1 MLLPIAAMLATGCSK
16 DKNGLKEADY
26 GVRFTSNIPAITA
39 TPRATDD
46 GKWES
51 GDKIGVFMMPT
62 GQGITKALPKTN
74 AMYSAQAAGNNTSD
88 FTATGN
94 DLLSYPSSGNVDFIA
109 YHPYKSDLTG
119 TTIDIDVKAS
129 PIDYLYTKQP
139 TANVAKTAQKVT
151 LNFNYVLPIVRFEFT
166 DDAGN
171 VVNAAD
177 ITNLVVKELRYKG
190 TLDLANGALSVAN
203 DKSNLSVTANK
214 LLLVPQ
220 TAKVVLT
227 FTYKGKNYTWNAA
240 DNFTFA
246 EATAYTFKAKL
257 LGEKVVT
264 VGAVTGVINGR
275 KPIDGNSTP
284 DELNPDGSTPAVTPI
299 TLSVNPTSLSFKAE
313 GETKTVTVT
322 TNATSFE
329 VNGTVAGFTATANVA
344 AKTISVTAEA
354 NTATSARNGSF
365 NVTYTDENNATK
377 TVALSV
383 SQEAKAQAT
392 SGELMFSAYA
402 EGSSNNKYL
411 QIYNPTSE
419 TIDLSVYTI
428 HMECYGSKNN
438 SRSEANDTNLQL
450 SGTLAPG
457 AVQVFRHTSALDIT
471 VPNIALK
478 DKSNVCNFNGN
489 DPIGLLKNGTVIDVI
504 GPYGKGTSTDFAK
517 DVTLHRKGN
526 QPSAEYNES
535 DWEVLPK
542 DDTSVFGKR

>member
-16 DKNGLKEADY
+16 DKNGLKEADN

-51 GDKIGVFMMPT
+51 GDKIGVFMMPA

-74 AMYSAQAAGNNTSD
+74 AMYSAQAAGTNTSE

-109 YHPYKSDLTG
+109 YHPYKIDLTG

-190 TLDLANGALSVAN
+190 TLDLANGTLSVAN
-203 DKSNLSVTANK
+203 EQSNLSVTANK

-275 KPIDGNSTP
+275 KPVDGNSTP
-284 DELNPDGSTPAVTPI
+284 DELSPDGSTPVVTPI
-299 TLSVNPTSLSFKAE
+299 TLSINPTSLSFKAE
-313 GETKTVTVT
+313 GEPKTVTVT

-344 AKTISVTAEA
+344 TKTISVTADA
-354 NTATSARNGSF
+354 NSATSARNGSF
-365 NVTYTDENNATK
+365 NVTYTDENNAVK
-377 TVALSV
+377 TVTLAV

-392 SGELMFSAYA
+392 SGELMFCAYA
-402 EGSSNNKYL
+402 EGSGMNKFL

-419 TIDLSVYTI
+419 TIDLSAYTI
-428 HMECYGSKNN
+428 HMESYGSKNN
-438 SRSEANDTNLQL
+438 RSETNDGKLQL

-457 AVQVFRHTSALDIT
+457 AVLVFRHPKAVAAIT
-471 VPNIALK
+471 ATNIIDN
-478 DKSNVCNFNGN
+478 DKICNFNGN

-504 GPYGKGTSTDFAK
+504 GPYGKETTTNFAEDK
-517 DVTLHRKGN
+517 TLHRIGN
-526 QPSAEYNES
+526 QPATEYNAS
-535 DWEVLPK
+535 DWKVLPK
-542 DDTSVFGKR
+542 NDTSVFGKR

>member
-16 DKNGLKEADY
+16 DKNGLKEADN

-51 GDKIGVFMMPT
+51 GDKIGVFMMPA
-62 GQGITKALPKTN
+62 GQGITKSLPKTN
-74 AMYSAQAAGNNTSD
+74 AMYSAQAAGTNTSE

-109 YHPYKSDLTG
+109 YHPYKIDLTG

-203 DKSNLSVTANK
+203 EQSNLSVTANK

-275 KPIDGNSTP
+275 KPVDGNSTP
-284 DELNPDGSTPAVTPI
+284 DELSPDGSTPVVTPI
-299 TLSVNPTSLSFKAE
+299 TLSINPTSLSFKAE

-344 AKTISVTAEA
+344 TKTISVTADA
-354 NTATSARNGSF
+354 NSATSARNGSF
-365 NVTYTDENNATK
+365 NVTYTDENNAVK
-377 TVALSV
+377 TVPLAV

-392 SGELMFSAYA
+392 SGELMFCAYA
-402 EGSSNNKYL
+402 EGSGMNKFL

-419 TIDLSVYTI
+419 TIDLSAYTI
-428 HMECYGSKNN
+428 HMESYGSKNN
-438 SRSEANDTNLQL
+438 RSETNDGKLQL

-457 AVQVFRHTSALDIT
+457 AVLVFRNSEAVAAIT
-471 VPNIALK
+471 ATNIIDD
-478 DKSNVCNFNGN
+478 DKICNFNGN

-504 GPYGKGTSTDFAK
+504 GPYGKGTTTNFAK
-517 DVTLHRKGN
+517 NKTLHRKGN
-526 QPSAEYNES
+526 QPATEYNVA
-535 DWEVLPK
+535 DWKVLSK

>member
-16 DKNGLKEADY
+16 DKNGLKEADN

-119 TTIDIDVKAS
+119 TTINIDVKAS
-129 PIDYLYTKQP
+129 PIDYFYTKQP

-203 DKSNLSVTANK
+203 DQSNLSVTANK

-275 KPIDGNSTP
+275 KPVDGNSTP

-299 TLSVNPTSLSFKAE
+299 TLSINPTSLSFKAE

-428 HMECYGSKNN
+428 QMENYGSSNT
-438 SRSEANDTNLQL
+438 RATNDGKLEL
-450 SGTLAPG
+450 SGTLAPR
-457 AVQVFRHTSALDIT
+457 AVLVIRNSQAPAITASDIAISGNKG
-471 VPNIALK
+471 NI
-478 DKSNVCNFNGN
+478 CNFNGN

-504 GPYGKGTSTDFAK
+504 GPYGKGTTTNFAK

>member
-16 DKNGLKEADY
+16 DKNGLKEADN

-74 AMYSAQAAGNNTSD
+74 AMYSAQAAGTNTSE

-119 TTIDIDVKAS
+119 TTIDIDLKAS

-203 DKSNLSVTANK
+203 EQSNLSVTANK

-257 LGEKVVT
+257 LGENVVT

-284 DELNPDGSTPAVTPI
+284 DELSPDGSTPAVTPI
-299 TLSVNPTSLSFKAE
+299 TLSINPTSLSFKAE

-329 VNGTVAGFTATANVA
+329 VNGTVAGFTVTANVA
-344 AKTISVTAEA
+344 TKTISVTAAA
-354 NTATSARNGSF
+354 NSATSARNGSF
-365 NVTYTDENNATK
+365 NVTYTDENNAVK
-377 TVALSV
+377 TVTLTV

-392 SGELMFSAYA
+392 SGELMFCAYA
-402 EGSSNNKYL
+402 EGSGMNKYL

-419 TIDLSVYTI
+419 TIDLSAYTI
-428 HMECYGSKNN
+428 HMESYGGKNN
-438 SRSEANDTNLQL
+438 RSETNDGKLQL

-457 AVQVFRHTSALDIT
+457 AVLVFRHPKAVAAIT
-471 VPNIALK
+471 ATNIIDN
-478 DKSNVCNFNGN
+478 DKICNFNGN

-504 GPYGKGTSTDFAK
+504 GPYGKETTTIFAEDK
-517 DVTLHRKGN
+517 TLHRIGN
-526 QPSAEYNES
+526 QPATEYNAS
-535 DWEVLPK
+535 DWKVLPK
-542 DDTSVFGKR
+542 NDTSVFGKR

>member
-16 DKNGLKEADY
+16 DKNGLKEADN
-26 GVRFTSNIPAITA
+26 GVRFTSNIPAVTA

-51 GDKIGVFMMPT
+51 GDKIGVFMIPT

-74 AMYSAQAAGNNTSD
+74 AVYSAQAAGTNTSD

-119 TTIDIDVKAS
+119 TTINIDVKAS

-171 VVNAAD
+171 VVNATD

-203 DKSNLSVTANK
+203 DQSNLSVTANK

-257 LGEKVVT
+257 LGENVVT

-299 TLSVNPTSLSFKAE
+299 TLSINPTSLSFKAE
-313 GETKTVTVT
+313 GETKTVTVS

-344 AKTISVTAEA
+344 AKTISVTAAA
-354 NTATSARNGSF
+354 NSATSARNGSF

-392 SGELMFSAYA
+392 SGELMFCAYA
-402 EGSSNNKYL
+402 EGSGMNKYL

-419 TIDLSVYTI
+419 TIDLSAYTI
-428 HMECYGSKNN
+428 HMESYGGKNN
-438 SRSEANDTNLQL
+438 RSETNDGKLQL

-457 AVQVFRHTSALDIT
+457 AVLVFRHPKAVAAIT
-471 VPNIALK
+471 ATNIIDN
-478 DKSNVCNFNGN
+478 DKICNFNGN

-504 GPYGKGTSTDFAK
+504 GPYGKETTTNFAEDK
-517 DVTLHRKGN
+517 TLHRIGN
-526 QPSAEYNES
+526 QPATEYNAA

>member
-16 DKNGLKEADY
+16 DKNGLKEANN

-51 GDKIGVFMMPT
+51 GDKIGVFMMPA

-74 AMYSAQAAGNNTSD
+74 AMYSAQAAGTNTSE

-109 YHPYKSDLTG
+109 YHPYKTDLTG

-177 ITNLVVKELRYKG
+177 ITNLVVKKLRYKG

-203 DKSNLSVTANK
+203 EQSNLSVTANK

-275 KPIDGNSTP
+275 KPVDGNSTP
-284 DELNPDGSTPAVTPI
+284 DELSPDGSTPVVTPI
-299 TLSVNPTSLSFKAE
+299 TLSINPTSLSFKAE

-344 AKTISVTAEA
+344 TKTISVTADA
-354 NTATSARNGSF
+354 NSATSARNGSF
-365 NVTYTDENNATK
+365 NVTYTDENNAVK
-377 TVALSV
+377 TVTLAV

-392 SGELMFSAYA
+392 SGELMFCAYA
-402 EGSSNNKYL
+402 EGSGMNKFL

-419 TIDLSVYTI
+419 TIDLSAYTI
-428 HMECYGSKNN
+428 HMESYGSKNN
-438 SRSEANDTNLQL
+438 RSETNDGKLQL

-457 AVQVFRHTSALDIT
+457 AVLVFRNSEAVAAIT
-471 VPNIALK
+471 VTNTIDD
-478 DKSNVCNFNGN
+478 DKICNFNGN

-504 GPYGKGTSTDFAK
+504 GPYGKGTTTNFAK
-517 DVTLHRKGN
+517 DKTLHRKGN
-526 QPSAEYNES
+526 QPATEYNVA
-535 DWEVLPK
+535 DWKVLSK

>member
-119 TTIDIDVKAS
+119 TTINIDVKAS

-299 TLSVNPTSLSFKAE
+299 TLSINPTSLSFKAE

-329 VNGTVAGFTATANVA
+329 VNGTVAGFTATADVA

-383 SQEAKAQAT
+383 SQEAKAQTT

-402 EGSSNNKYL
+402 EGSGMNKFL

-419 TIDLSVYTI
+419 TIDLSAYTI
-428 HMECYGSKNN
+428 HMESYGSKNN
-438 SRSEANDTNLQL
+438 RSETNDGKLQL

-457 AVQVFRHTSALDIT
+457 AVLVFRNSEAVAAIT
-471 VPNIALK
+471 ATNIIDD
-478 DKSNVCNFNGN
+478 DKICNFNGN

-504 GPYGKGTSTDFAK
+504 GPYGKGTTTNFAK
-517 DVTLHRKGN
+517 DKTLHRKGN
-526 QPSAEYNES
+526 QPATEYNVA
-535 DWEVLPK
+535 DWKVLSK

>member
-16 DKNGLKEADY
+16 DKNGLKEADN

-109 YHPYKSDLTG
+109 YHPYKTDLTG

-203 DKSNLSVTANK
+203 EQSNLSVTANK

-299 TLSVNPTSLSFKAE
+299 TLSINPTSLSFKAE

-402 EGSSNNKYL
+402 EGSSYNKYL

-419 TIDLSVYTI
+419 TIDLSAYTI
-428 HMECYGSKNN
+428 HMENYGKNG
-438 SRSEANDTNLQL
+438 SRAATTDGKLQL

-457 AVQVFRHTSALDIT
+457 AVLVFRHSQAPAITASDI
-471 VPNIALK
+471 IDSK
-478 DKSNVCNFNGN
+478 VCNFNGN

-504 GPYGKGTSTDFAK
+504 GPYGKGTTTNFATDK
-517 DVTLHRKGN
+517 TLHRKGN

>member
-16 DKNGLKEADY
+16 DKNGLKEADN

-51 GDKIGVFMMPT
+51 GDKIGVFMMPA

-74 AMYSAQAAGNNTSD
+74 AMYSAQAAGTNTSE

-109 YHPYKSDLTG
+109 YHPYKMDLTG
-119 TTIDIDVKAS
+119 TTIDIDLKAS

-203 DKSNLSVTANK
+203 EQSNLSVTANK

-275 KPIDGNSTP
+275 KPVDGNSTP
-284 DELNPDGSTPAVTPI
+284 DELSPDGSTPAVTPI
-299 TLSVNPTSLSFKAE
+299 TLSINPTSLSFKAE

-329 VNGTVAGFTATANVA
+329 VNGTVAGFTVTANVA
-344 AKTISVTAEA
+344 TKTISVTAAA
-354 NTATSARNGSF
+354 NSATSARNGSF
-365 NVTYTDENNATK
+365 NVTYTDENNAVK
-377 TVALSV
+377 TVTLTV

-392 SGELMFSAYA
+392 SGELMFCAYA
-402 EGSSNNKYL
+402 EGSGMNKYL

-419 TIDLSVYTI
+419 TIDLSAYTI
-428 HMECYGSKNN
+428 HMESYGGKNN
-438 SRSEANDTNLQL
+438 RSETNDGKLQL

-457 AVQVFRHTSALDIT
+457 AVLVFRHPKAVAAIT
-471 VPNIALK
+471 ATNIIDN
-478 DKSNVCNFNGN
+478 DKICNFNGN

-504 GPYGKGTSTDFAK
+504 GPYGKETTTNFAEDK
-517 DVTLHRKGN
+517 TLHRIGN
-526 QPSAEYNES
+526 QPATEYNAS
-535 DWEVLPK
+535 DWKVLPK
-542 DDTSVFGKR
+542 NDTSVFGKR

>member
-16 DKNGLKEADY
+16 DKNGLKEADN

-51 GDKIGVFMMPT
+51 GDKIGVFMMPA

-74 AMYSAQAAGNNTSD
+74 AMYSAQAAGTNTSE

-139 TANVAKTAQKVT
+139 TTNVAKTAQKVT

-171 VVNAAD
+171 VVNATD

-203 DKSNLSVTANK
+203 EQSNLSVTANK

-257 LGEKVVT
+257 LGENVVT

-284 DELNPDGSTPAVTPI
+284 DELNPDGSTPVVTPI
-299 TLSVNPTSLSFKAE
+299 TLSINPTSLSFKAE

-344 AKTISVTAEA
+344 TKTISVTADA
-354 NTATSARNGSF
+354 NSATSARNGSF
-365 NVTYTDENNATK
+365 NVTYTDENNAVK
-377 TVALSV
+377 TVTLAV

-392 SGELMFSAYA
+392 SGELMFCAYA
-402 EGSSNNKYL
+402 EGSGMNKFL

-419 TIDLSVYTI
+419 TIDLSAYTI
-428 HMECYGSKNN
+428 HMESYGSKNN
-438 SRSEANDTNLQL
+438 RSETNDGKLQL

-457 AVQVFRHTSALDIT
+457 AVLVFRNSEAVAAIT
-471 VPNIALK
+471 ATNIIDD
-478 DKSNVCNFNGN
+478 DKICNFNGN

-504 GPYGKGTSTDFAK
+504 GPYGKGTTTNFAK
-517 DVTLHRKGN
+517 DKTLHRKGN
-526 QPSAEYNES
+526 QPATEYNVA
-535 DWEVLPK
+535 DWKVLSK

>member
-16 DKNGLKEADY
+16 DKNGLKEADN

-119 TTIDIDVKAS
+119 TTINIDVKAS
-129 PIDYLYTKQP
+129 SIDYLYTKQP

-203 DKSNLSVTANK
+203 DQSNLSVTANK

-275 KPIDGNSTP
+275 KPVDGNSTP

-299 TLSVNPTSLSFKAE
+299 TLSINPTSLSFKAE

-377 TVALSV
+377 TVALPV

-419 TIDLSVYTI
+419 TIDLSAYTI
-428 HMECYGSKNN
+428 QMENYGKTNN
-438 SRSEANDTNLQL
+438 RATNDGKLEL

-457 AVQVFRHTSALDIT
+457 AVLVIRNSQAPAITASDIA
-471 VPNIALK
+471 ISGSK
-478 DKSNVCNFNGN
+478 GNVCNFNGN
-489 DPIGLLKNGTVIDVI
+489 DPIGLLKNSTVIDVI
-504 GPYGKGTSTDFAK
+504 GPFGKGASSNFAK
-517 DVTLHRKGN
+517 DKTLHRKGN
-526 QPSAEYNES
+526 QPATEYNAA

-542 DDTSVFGKR
+542 DNTSVFGKR

>member
-1 MLLPIAAMLATGCSK
+1 M
-16 DKNGLKEADY
+16 
-26 GVRFTSNIPAITA
+26 
-39 TPRATDD
+39 
-46 GKWES
+46 
-51 GDKIGVFMMPT
+51 
-62 GQGITKALPKTN
+62 
-74 AMYSAQAAGNNTSD
+74 
-88 FTATGN
+88 
-94 DLLSYPSSGNVDFIA
+94 
-109 YHPYKSDLTG
+109 
-119 TTIDIDVKAS
+119 
-129 PIDYLYTKQP
+129 
-139 TANVAKTAQKVT
+139 AKTAQKVT

-203 DKSNLSVTANK
+203 EQSNLSVTANK

-240 DNFTFA
+240 DNFPFA

-275 KPIDGNSTP
+275 KPVDGNSTP

-299 TLSVNPTSLSFKAE
+299 TLSINPTSLSFKAE

-402 EGSSNNKYL
+402 EGSGYNKYL

-419 TIDLSVYTI
+419 TIDLSAYTI
-428 HMECYGSKNN
+428 HMENYGKNG
-438 SRSEANDTNLQL
+438 SHAATTDGKLQL

-457 AVQVFRHTSALDIT
+457 AVLVIRNSQAPAITASDI
-471 VPNIALK
+471 IDSK
-478 DKSNVCNFNGN
+478 VCNFNGN

-504 GPYGKGTSTDFAK
+504 GPYGKGASSNFAK
-517 DVTLHRKGN
+517 DKTLHRKGN
-526 QPSAEYNES
+526 QPATEYNAA
-535 DWEVLPK
+535 DWEVLPQ

>member
-1 MLLPIAAMLATGCSK
+1 MLLSIAAMLATGCSK
-16 DKNGLKEADY
+16 DKNGLKEADN

-51 GDKIGVFMMPT
+51 GDKIGVFMMPA

-74 AMYSAQAAGNNTSD
+74 AMYSAKAAGTNTSE

-109 YHPYKSDLTG
+109 YHPYKTDLTG

-203 DKSNLSVTANK
+203 EQSNLSVTANK

-257 LGEKVVT
+257 LGENVVT

-275 KPIDGNSTP
+275 KPVDGNSTP
-284 DELNPDGSTPAVTPI
+284 DELSPDGSTPAVTPI
-299 TLSVNPTSLSFKAE
+299 TLSINPTSLSFKAE
-313 GETKTVTVT
+313 GETKTVTIT

-329 VNGTVAGFTATANVA
+329 VNGTVAGFTATADVA

-402 EGSSNNKYL
+402 EGSSYNKYL

-419 TIDLSVYTI
+419 TIDLSAYTI
-428 HMECYGSKNN
+428 HMENYAKSGS
-438 SRSEANDTNLQL
+438 RAAATDGNLQL

-457 AVQVFRHTSALDIT
+457 AVLVFRHSQAKAAIT
-471 VPNIALK
+471 ATNIIDN
-478 DKSNVCNFNGN
+478 DKICNFNGN

-504 GPYGKGTSTDFAK
+504 GPYGKGTSSNFAK

-526 QPSAEYNES
+526 QPSAKYNEA

>member
-16 DKNGLKEADY
+16 DKNGLKEANN

-51 GDKIGVFMMPT
+51 GDKIGVFMMPA

-74 AMYSAQAAGNNTSD
+74 AMYSAQAAGTNTSE

-109 YHPYKSDLTG
+109 YHPYKTDLTG

-203 DKSNLSVTANK
+203 EQSNLSVTANK

-275 KPIDGNSTP
+275 KPVDGNSTP
-284 DELNPDGSTPAVTPI
+284 DELSPDGSTPVVTPI
-299 TLSVNPTSLSFKAE
+299 TLSINPTSLSFKAE

-344 AKTISVTAEA
+344 TKTISVTADA
-354 NTATSARNGSF
+354 NSATSARNGSF
-365 NVTYTDENNATK
+365 NVTYTDENNAVK
-377 TVALSV
+377 TVTLAV

-392 SGELMFSAYA
+392 SGELMFCAYA
-402 EGSSNNKYL
+402 EGSGMNKFL

-419 TIDLSVYTI
+419 TIDLSAYTI
-428 HMECYGSKNN
+428 HMESYGSKNN
-438 SRSEANDTNLQL
+438 RSETNDGKLQL

-457 AVQVFRHTSALDIT
+457 AVLVFRNSEAVAAIT
-471 VPNIALK
+471 ATNIIDD
-478 DKSNVCNFNGN
+478 DKICNFNGN

-504 GPYGKGTSTDFAK
+504 GPYGKGTTTNFAK
-517 DVTLHRKGN
+517 DKTLHRKGN
-526 QPSAEYNES
+526 QPATEYNVA
-535 DWEVLPK
+535 DWKVLSK

>member
-16 DKNGLKEADY
+16 DKNGLKEADN
-26 GVRFTSNIPAITA
+26 GVRFTSNIPAVTA

-51 GDKIGVFMMPT
+51 GDKIGVFMIPT

-74 AMYSAQAAGNNTSD
+74 AVYSAQAAGTNTSD

-119 TTIDIDVKAS
+119 TTINIDVKAS

-171 VVNAAD
+171 VVNATD

-203 DKSNLSVTANK
+203 DQSNLSVTANK

-257 LGEKVVT
+257 LGENVVT

-299 TLSVNPTSLSFKAE
+299 TLSINPTSLSFKAE

-344 AKTISVTAEA
+344 AKTISVTAAA
-354 NTATSARNGSF
+354 NSATTARNGSF

-392 SGELMFSAYA
+392 SGELMFCAYA
-402 EGSSNNKYL
+402 EGSGMNKYL

-419 TIDLSVYTI
+419 TIDLSAYTI
-428 HMECYGSKNN
+428 HMESYGGKNN
-438 SRSEANDTNLQL
+438 RSETNDGKLQL

-457 AVQVFRHTSALDIT
+457 AVLVFRHPKAVAAIT
-471 VPNIALK
+471 ATNIIDN
-478 DKSNVCNFNGN
+478 DKICNFNGN

-504 GPYGKGTSTDFAK
+504 GPYGKETTTNFAEDK
-517 DVTLHRKGN
+517 TLHRIGN
-526 QPSAEYNES
+526 QPATEYNAA

>member
-16 DKNGLKEADY
+16 DKNGLKEADN

-51 GDKIGVFMMPT
+51 GDKIGVFMMPA

-74 AMYSAQAAGNNTSD
+74 AMYSAQAAGTNTSE

-109 YHPYKSDLTG
+109 YHPYKTDLTG

-203 DKSNLSVTANK
+203 EQSNLSVTANK

-257 LGEKVVT
+257 LGENVVT

-299 TLSVNPTSLSFKAE
+299 TLSINPTSLSFKAE
-313 GETKTVTVT
+313 GETRTVTVT

-354 NTATSARNGSF
+354 NSATSARNGSF
-365 NVTYTDENNATK
+365 NVTYTDENNAVK
-377 TVALSV
+377 TVTLTV

-392 SGELMFSAYA
+392 SGELMFCAYA
-402 EGSSNNKYL
+402 EGSGMNKYL

-419 TIDLSVYTI
+419 TIDLSAYTI
-428 HMECYGSKNN
+428 HMESYGGKNN
-438 SRSEANDTNLQL
+438 RSETNDGKLQL

-457 AVQVFRHTSALDIT
+457 AVLVFRHPKAVAAIT
-471 VPNIALK
+471 ATNIIDN
-478 DKSNVCNFNGN
+478 DKICNFNGN

-504 GPYGKGTSTDFAK
+504 GPYGKETTTNFAEDK
-517 DVTLHRKGN
+517 TLHRIGN
-526 QPSAEYNES
+526 QPATEYNAS
-535 DWEVLPK
+535 DWKVLPK
-542 DDTSVFGKR
+542 NDTSVFGKR

>member
-1 MLLPIAAMLATGCSK
+1 M
-16 DKNGLKEADY
+16 
-26 GVRFTSNIPAITA
+26 
-39 TPRATDD
+39 
-46 GKWES
+46 
-51 GDKIGVFMMPT
+51 
-62 GQGITKALPKTN
+62 
-74 AMYSAQAAGNNTSD
+74 
-88 FTATGN
+88 
-94 DLLSYPSSGNVDFIA
+94 
-109 YHPYKSDLTG
+109 
-119 TTIDIDVKAS
+119 
-129 PIDYLYTKQP
+129 
-139 TANVAKTAQKVT
+139 
-151 LNFNYVLPIVRFEFT
+151 
-166 DDAGN
+166 
-171 VVNAAD
+171 
-177 ITNLVVKELRYKG
+177 
-190 TLDLANGALSVAN
+190 
-203 DKSNLSVTANK
+203 
-214 LLLVPQ
+214 
-220 TAKVVLT
+220 
-227 FTYKGKNYTWNAA
+227 
-240 DNFTFA
+240 
-246 EATAYTFKAKL
+246 
-257 LGEKVVT
+257 GEKVVT

-299 TLSVNPTSLSFKAE
+299 TLSINPTSLSFKAE
-313 GETKTVTVT
+313 GETRTVTVT

-402 EGSSNNKYL
+402 EGSSMNKFL

-419 TIDLSVYTI
+419 TIDLSAYTI
-428 HMECYGSKNN
+428 HMENYGKNG
-438 SRSEANDTNLQL
+438 SRAATTDGKLQL

-457 AVQVFRHTSALDIT
+457 AVLVFRHSQAPAITASDI
-471 VPNIALK
+471 IDSK
-478 DKSNVCNFNGN
+478 VCNFNGN

-504 GPYGKGTSTDFAK
+504 GPYGKGASSNFAK
-517 DVTLHRKGN
+517 DKTLHRKGN

>member
-16 DKNGLKEADY
+16 DKNGLKEADN

-51 GDKIGVFMMPT
+51 GDKIGVFMMPA

-74 AMYSAQAAGNNTSD
+74 AMYSAQAAGTNTSE

-109 YHPYKSDLTG
+109 YHPYKTDLTG

-190 TLDLANGALSVAN
+190 TLDLANGTLSVAN
-203 DKSNLSVTANK
+203 EQSNLSVTANK

-275 KPIDGNSTP
+275 KPVDGNSTP
-284 DELNPDGSTPAVTPI
+284 DELSPDGSTPVVTPI
-299 TLSVNPTSLSFKAE
+299 TLSINPTSLSFKAE

-344 AKTISVTAEA
+344 TKTISVTADA
-354 NTATSARNGSF
+354 NSATSARNGSF
-365 NVTYTDENNATK
+365 NVTYTDENNAVK
-377 TVALSV
+377 TVTLAV

-392 SGELMFSAYA
+392 SGELMFCAYA
-402 EGSSNNKYL
+402 EGSGMNKFL

-419 TIDLSVYTI
+419 TIDLSAYTI
-428 HMECYGSKNN
+428 HMESYGSKNN
-438 SRSEANDTNLQL
+438 RSETNDGKLQL

-457 AVQVFRHTSALDIT
+457 AVLVFRNSEAVAAIT
-471 VPNIALK
+471 ATNIIDD
-478 DKSNVCNFNGN
+478 DKICNFNGN

-504 GPYGKGTSTDFAK
+504 GPYGKGTTTNFAK
-517 DVTLHRKGN
+517 DKTLHRKGN
-526 QPSAEYNES
+526 QPATEYNVA
-535 DWEVLPK
+535 DWKVLSK

>member
-16 DKNGLKEADY
+16 DKNGLKEANN

-51 GDKIGVFMMPT
+51 GDKIGVFMMPA

-74 AMYSAQAAGNNTSD
+74 AMYSAQAAGTNTSE

-109 YHPYKSDLTG
+109 YHPYKIDLTG

-177 ITNLVVKELRYKG
+177 ITNLVVKKLRYKG

-203 DKSNLSVTANK
+203 EQSNLSVTANK

-275 KPIDGNSTP
+275 KPVDGNSTP
-284 DELNPDGSTPAVTPI
+284 DELSPDGSTPVVTPI
-299 TLSVNPTSLSFKAE
+299 TLSINPTSLSFKAE

-344 AKTISVTAEA
+344 TKTISVTADA
-354 NTATSARNGSF
+354 NSATSARNGSF
-365 NVTYTDENNATK
+365 NVTYTDENNAVK
-377 TVALSV
+377 TVTLAV

-392 SGELMFSAYA
+392 SGELMFCAYA
-402 EGSSNNKYL
+402 EGSGMNKFL

-419 TIDLSVYTI
+419 TIDLSAYTI
-428 HMECYGSKNN
+428 HMESYGSKNN
-438 SRSEANDTNLQL
+438 RSETNDGKLQL

-457 AVQVFRHTSALDIT
+457 AVLVFRNSEAVAAIT
-471 VPNIALK
+471 ATNIIDD
-478 DKSNVCNFNGN
+478 DKICNFNGN

-504 GPYGKGTSTDFAK
+504 GPYGKGTTTNFAK
-517 DVTLHRKGN
+517 DKTLHRKGN
-526 QPSAEYNES
+526 QPATEYNVA
-535 DWEVLPK
+535 DWKVLSK

>member
-16 DKNGLKEADY
+16 DKNGLKEADN

-74 AMYSAQAAGNNTSD
+74 AMYSAQAAGTNTSE

-119 TTIDIDVKAS
+119 TTIDIDLKAS

-203 DKSNLSVTANK
+203 EQSNLSVTANK

-257 LGEKVVT
+257 LGENVVT

-284 DELNPDGSTPAVTPI
+284 DELSPDGSTPAVTPI
-299 TLSVNPTSLSFKAE
+299 TLSINPTSLSFKAE

-329 VNGTVAGFTATANVA
+329 VNGTVAGFTVTANVA
-344 AKTISVTAEA
+344 TKTISVTAAA
-354 NTATSARNGSF
+354 NSATSARNGSF
-365 NVTYTDENNATK
+365 NVTYTDENNAVK
-377 TVALSV
+377 TVTLTV

-392 SGELMFSAYA
+392 SGELMFCAYA
-402 EGSSNNKYL
+402 EGSGMNKYL

-419 TIDLSVYTI
+419 TIDLSAYTI
-428 HMECYGSKNN
+428 HMESYGGKNN
-438 SRSEANDTNLQL
+438 RSETNDGKLQL

-457 AVQVFRHTSALDIT
+457 AVLVFRHPKAVAAIT
-471 VPNIALK
+471 ATNIIDN
-478 DKSNVCNFNGN
+478 DKICNFNGN

-504 GPYGKGTSTDFAK
+504 GPYGKETTTNFAEDK
-517 DVTLHRKGN
+517 TLHRIGN
-526 QPSAEYNES
+526 QPATEYNAS
-535 DWEVLPK
+535 DWKVLPK
-542 DDTSVFGKR
+542 NDTSVFGKR

>member
-16 DKNGLKEADY
+16 DKNGLKEANN

-51 GDKIGVFMMPT
+51 GDKIGVFMMPA

-74 AMYSAQAAGNNTSD
+74 AMYSAQAAGTNTSD

-203 DKSNLSVTANK
+203 DQSNLSVTANK

-240 DNFTFA
+240 DNFIFA

-275 KPIDGNSTP
+275 KPVDGNNTP
-284 DELNPDGSTPAVTPI
+284 DELSPDGSTPAVTPI
-299 TLSVNPTSLSFKAE
+299 TLSINPTSLSFKAE

-428 HMECYGSKNN
+428 QMENYGSSNT
-438 SRSEANDTNLQL
+438 RATNDGKLEL
-450 SGTLAPG
+450 SGTLAPR
-457 AVQVFRHTSALDIT
+457 AVLVIRNSQAPAITASDIAISGNKG
-471 VPNIALK
+471 NI
-478 DKSNVCNFNGN
+478 CNFNGN

-504 GPYGKGTSTDFAK
+504 GPYGKGASSNFAK
-517 DVTLHRKGN
+517 DKTLHRKGN
-526 QPSAEYNES
+526 QPSAEYNAA

-542 DDTSVFGKR
+542 DNTSVFGKR

>member
-16 DKNGLKEADY
+16 DKNGLKEADNS
-26 GVRFTSNIPAITA
+26 VRFTSNIPAVTA
-39 TPRATDD
+39 TPRVTDD

-51 GDKIGVFMMPT
+51 GDKIGVFMMPA

-74 AMYSAQAAGNNTSD
+74 AMYSAQAAGTNTSE

-203 DKSNLSVTANK
+203 EQSNLSVTANK

-257 LGEKVVT
+257 LGENVVT

-299 TLSVNPTSLSFKAE
+299 TLSINPTSLSFKAE

-365 NVTYTDENNATK
+365 NVTYTDENNAVK
-377 TVALSV
+377 TVPLAV

-402 EGSSNNKYL
+402 EGSGMNKFL

-419 TIDLSVYTI
+419 TIDLSAYTI
-428 HMECYGSKNN
+428 HMESYGSKNN
-438 SRSEANDTNLQL
+438 RSETNDGKLQL

-457 AVQVFRHTSALDIT
+457 AVLVFRNSEAVAAIT
-471 VPNIALK
+471 ATNIIDD
-478 DKSNVCNFNGN
+478 DKICNFNGN

-504 GPYGKGTSTDFAK
+504 GPYGKGTTTNFAK
-517 DVTLHRKGN
+517 DKTLHRKGN
-526 QPSAEYNES
+526 QPATEYNVA
-535 DWEVLPK
+535 DWKVLSK

>member
-16 DKNGLKEADY
+16 DKNGLKEADN

-220 TAKVVLT
+220 IAKVVLT

-299 TLSVNPTSLSFKAE
+299 TLSINPTSLSFKAE

-329 VNGTVAGFTATANVA
+329 VNGTVAGFTVTANVA
-344 AKTISVTAEA
+344 TKTISVTADA
-354 NTATSARNGSF
+354 NSATSARNGSF
-365 NVTYTDENNATK
+365 NVTYTDENNAVK
-377 TVALSV
+377 TVTLAV

-392 SGELMFSAYA
+392 SGELMFCAYA
-402 EGSSNNKYL
+402 EGSGMNKFL

-419 TIDLSVYTI
+419 TIDLSAYTI
-428 HMECYGSKNN
+428 HMESYGSKNN
-438 SRSEANDTNLQL
+438 RSETNDGKLQL

-457 AVQVFRHTSALDIT
+457 AVLVFRNSEAVAAIT
-471 VPNIALK
+471 ATNIIDD
-478 DKSNVCNFNGN
+478 DKICNFNGN

-504 GPYGKGTSTDFAK
+504 GPYGKGTTTNFAK
-517 DVTLHRKGN
+517 DKTLHRKGN
-526 QPSAEYNES
+526 QPATEYNVA
-535 DWEVLPK
+535 DWKVLSK

>member
-16 DKNGLKEADY
+16 DKNGLKEADN

-51 GDKIGVFMMPT
+51 GDKIGVFMMPA

-74 AMYSAQAAGNNTSD
+74 AMYSAQAAGTNTSE

-109 YHPYKSDLTG
+109 YHPYKIDLTG

-177 ITNLVVKELRYKG
+177 ITNLVVKKLRYKG

-203 DKSNLSVTANK
+203 EQSNLSVTANK

-275 KPIDGNSTP
+275 KPVDGNSTP
-284 DELNPDGSTPAVTPI
+284 DELSPDGSTPAVTPI
-299 TLSVNPTSLSFKAE
+299 TLSINPTSLSFKAE

-344 AKTISVTAEA
+344 TKTISVTAAA
-354 NTATSARNGSF
+354 NSTTSARNGSF
-365 NVTYTDENNATK
+365 NVTYTDENNAVK
-377 TVALSV
+377 TVPLAV

-402 EGSSNNKYL
+402 EGSGMNKFL

-419 TIDLSVYTI
+419 TIDLSAYTI
-428 HMECYGSKNN
+428 HMESYGSKNN
-438 SRSEANDTNLQL
+438 RSETNDGKLQL

-457 AVQVFRHTSALDIT
+457 AVLVFRNSEAVAAIT
-471 VPNIALK
+471 ATNIIDD
-478 DKSNVCNFNGN
+478 DKICNFNGN

-504 GPYGKGTSTDFAK
+504 GPYGKGTTTNFAK
-517 DVTLHRKGN
+517 DKTLHRKGN
-526 QPSAEYNES
+526 QPATEYNVA
-535 DWEVLPK
+535 DWKVLSK

>member
-16 DKNGLKEADY
+16 DKNGLKEADN

-74 AMYSAQAAGNNTSD
+74 AMYSAQAAGTNTSE

-139 TANVAKTAQKVT
+139 TANVAKTAQKVI

-190 TLDLANGALSVAN
+190 TLDLANGALSIAN
-203 DKSNLSVTANK
+203 EKSNLSVTANK

-275 KPIDGNSTP
+275 KPVDGNSTP
-284 DELNPDGSTPAVTPI
+284 DELSPDGSTPAVTPI
-299 TLSVNPTSLSFKAE
+299 TLSINPTSLSFKAE

-329 VNGTVAGFTATANVA
+329 VNGTVAGLTATANVA

-402 EGSSNNKYL
+402 EGSSMNKFL

-419 TIDLSVYTI
+419 TIDLSAYTI
-428 HMECYGSKNN
+428 HMENYGKTNN
-438 SRSEANDTNLQL
+438 RLEANDTNLQL

-457 AVQVFRHTSALDIT
+457 AVQVFRHSKATATITATDIII
-471 VPNIALK
+471 N
-478 DKSNVCNFNGN
+478 DKICNFNGN

-504 GPYGKGTSTDFAK
+504 GPYGKGTSTNFAK
-517 DVTLHRKGN
+517 DKTLHRIGN
-526 QPSAEYNES
+526 QPATEYNAA
-535 DWEVLPK
+535 DWKVLSK

>member
-16 DKNGLKEADY
+16 DKNGLKEADN

-299 TLSVNPTSLSFKAE
+299 TLSINPTSLSFKAE

-329 VNGTVAGFTATANVA
+329 VNGTVAGFTATADVA

-365 NVTYTDENNATK
+365 NVTYTDENNAVK
-377 TVALSV
+377 TVTLAV

-392 SGELMFSAYA
+392 SGELMFCAYA
-402 EGSSNNKYL
+402 EGSGMNKFL

-419 TIDLSVYTI
+419 TIDLSAYTI
-428 HMECYGSKNN
+428 HMESYGSKNN
-438 SRSEANDTNLQL
+438 RSETNDGKLQL

-457 AVQVFRHTSALDIT
+457 AVLVFRNSEAVAAIT
-471 VPNIALK
+471 ATNIIDD
-478 DKSNVCNFNGN
+478 DKICNFNGN

-504 GPYGKGTSTDFAK
+504 GPYGKGTTTNFAK
-517 DVTLHRKGN
+517 DKTLHRKGN
-526 QPSAEYNES
+526 QPATEYNVA
-535 DWEVLPK
+535 DWKVLSK

>member
-16 DKNGLKEADY
+16 DKNGLKEADN

-74 AMYSAQAAGNNTSD
+74 AMYSAQAAGTNTSE

-119 TTIDIDVKAS
+119 TTINIDVKAS

-203 DKSNLSVTANK
+203 EQSNLSVTANK

-275 KPIDGNSTP
+275 KPVDGNSTP

-299 TLSVNPTSLSFKAE
+299 TLSINPTSLSFKAE

-402 EGSSNNKYL
+402 EGSSMNKFL

-419 TIDLSVYTI
+419 TIDLSAYTI
-428 HMECYGSKNN
+428 HMENYGKTNA
-438 SRSEANDTNLQL
+438 RGDNDGKLEL
-450 SGTLAPG
+450 SGTLAPK
-457 AVQVFRHTSALDIT
+457 AVLVFRHSKAKAAIT
-471 VPNIALK
+471 ATNIINN
-478 DKSNVCNFNGN
+478 DKICNFNGN

-504 GPYGKGTSTDFAK
+504 GTYGKGTSTDFAK

-526 QPSAEYNES
+526 QPSAEYNEA

-542 DDTSVFGKR
+542 DNTSVFGQR

>member
-16 DKNGLKEADY
+16 DKNGLKEADN

-51 GDKIGVFMMPT
+51 GDKIGVFMMPA

-74 AMYSAQAAGNNTSD
+74 AMYSAKAAGTNTSE

-109 YHPYKSDLTG
+109 YHPYKIDLTG

-177 ITNLVVKELRYKG
+177 ITNLVVKKLRYKG

-203 DKSNLSVTANK
+203 DQSNLSVTANK
-214 LLLVPQ
+214 LLLLPQ

-275 KPIDGNSTP
+275 KPVDVNSTP

-299 TLSVNPTSLSFKAE
+299 TLSINPTSLSFKAE

-402 EGSSNNKYL
+402 EGSSYNKYL

-419 TIDLSVYTI
+419 TIDLSAYTI
-428 HMECYGSKNN
+428 HMENYGKDG
-438 SRSEANDTNLQL
+438 SRVATTDGKLQL

-457 AVQVFRHTSALDIT
+457 AVLVFRHQKAPAITASDI
-471 VPNIALK
+471 IDSK
-478 DKSNVCNFNGN
+478 VCNFNGN
-489 DPIGLLKNGTVIDVI
+489 DPIGLLKNDTVIDVI
-504 GPYGKGTSTDFAK
+504 GPYGKGTTTNFATDK
-517 DVTLHRKGN
+517 TLHRKGN
-526 QPSAEYNES
+526 QPATEYNAA
-535 DWEVLPK
+535 DWKVLPK

>member
-16 DKNGLKEADY
+16 DKNGLKEADN

-51 GDKIGVFMMPT
+51 GDKIGVFMMPA

-74 AMYSAQAAGNNTSD
+74 AMYSAQAAGTNTSE

-109 YHPYKSDLTG
+109 YHPYKIDLTG
-119 TTIDIDVKAS
+119 TTINIDVKAS

-203 DKSNLSVTANK
+203 DQSNLSVTANK

-275 KPIDGNSTP
+275 KPVDGNSTP

-299 TLSVNPTSLSFKAE
+299 TLSINPTSLSFKAE

-428 HMECYGSKNN
+428 QMENYGSSNT
-438 SRSEANDTNLQL
+438 RATNDGKLEL
-450 SGTLAPG
+450 SGTLAPR
-457 AVQVFRHTSALDIT
+457 AVLVIRNSQAPAITASDIAISGNKG
-471 VPNIALK
+471 NI
-478 DKSNVCNFNGN
+478 CNFNGN

-504 GPYGKGTSTDFAK
+504 GPYGKGASSNFAK
-517 DVTLHRKGN
+517 DKTLHRKGN
-526 QPSAEYNES
+526 QPSAEYNAA

-542 DDTSVFGKR
+542 DDTSVFGQR

>member
-16 DKNGLKEADY
+16 DKNGLKEADN

-51 GDKIGVFMMPT
+51 GDKIGVFMMPA

-74 AMYSAQAAGNNTSD
+74 AMYSAQAAGTNTSE

-119 TTIDIDVKAS
+119 TTINIDVKAS

-203 DKSNLSVTANK
+203 DQSNLSVTANK

-275 KPIDGNSTP
+275 KPVDGNSTP
-284 DELNPDGSTPAVTPI
+284 DELSPDGSTPAVTPI
-299 TLSVNPTSLSFKAE
+299 TLSINPTSLSFKAE

-329 VNGTVAGFTATANVA
+329 VNGTVAGLTATANVA

-419 TIDLSVYTI
+419 TIDLSAYTI
-428 HMECYGSKNN
+428 HMENYGKTNN
-438 SRSEANDTNLQL
+438 RATNDGKLEL
-450 SGTLAPG
+450 SGALAPG
-457 AVQVFRHTSALDIT
+457 DVLVIRNSQAPAITASDIAISGNKG
-471 VPNIALK
+471 NI
-478 DKSNVCNFNGN
+478 CNFNGN
-489 DPIGLLKNGTVIDVI
+489 DPIGLLKNGTIIDVI
-504 GPYGKGTSTDFAK
+504 GHYGKGTSTNFAK
-517 DVTLHRKGN
+517 DKTLHRKGN

>member
-16 DKNGLKEADY
+16 DKNGLKEANN

-51 GDKIGVFMMPT
+51 GDKIGVFMMPA

-74 AMYSAQAAGNNTSD
+74 AMYSAQAAGTNTSE

-109 YHPYKSDLTG
+109 YHPYKIDLTG

-177 ITNLVVKELRYKG
+177 ITNLVVKKLRYKG

-203 DKSNLSVTANK
+203 EQSNLSVTANK

-275 KPIDGNSTP
+275 KPVDGNSTP
-284 DELNPDGSTPAVTPI
+284 DELSPDGSTPVVTPI
-299 TLSVNPTSLSFKAE
+299 TLSINPTSLSFKAE

-329 VNGTVAGFTATANVA
+329 VNGTVAGFTVTANVA
-344 AKTISVTAEA
+344 TKTISVTADA
-354 NTATSARNGSF
+354 NSATSARNGSF
-365 NVTYTDENNATK
+365 NVTYTDENNAVK
-377 TVALSV
+377 TVTLAV

-392 SGELMFSAYA
+392 SGELMFCAYA
-402 EGSSNNKYL
+402 EGSGMNKFL

-419 TIDLSVYTI
+419 TIDLSAYTI
-428 HMECYGSKNN
+428 HMESYGSKNN
-438 SRSEANDTNLQL
+438 RSETNDGKLQL

-457 AVQVFRHTSALDIT
+457 AVLVFRNSEAVAAIT
-471 VPNIALK
+471 ATNIIDD
-478 DKSNVCNFNGN
+478 DKICNFNGN

-504 GPYGKGTSTDFAK
+504 GPYGKGTTTNFAK
-517 DVTLHRKGN
+517 DKTLHRKGN
-526 QPSAEYNES
+526 QPATEYNVA

>member
-16 DKNGLKEADY
+16 DKNGLKEADN

-51 GDKIGVFMMPT
+51 GDKIGVFMMPA

-74 AMYSAQAAGNNTSD
+74 AMYSAQAAGTNTSE

-109 YHPYKSDLTG
+109 YHPYKTDLTG

-203 DKSNLSVTANK
+203 EQSNLSVTANK

-284 DELNPDGSTPAVTPI
+284 DELSPDGSTPAVTPI
-299 TLSVNPTSLSFKAE
+299 TLSINPTSLSFKAE

-329 VNGTVAGFTATANVA
+329 VNGTVAGLTATANVA

-402 EGSSNNKYL
+402 EGSSMNKFL

-419 TIDLSVYTI
+419 TIDLSAYTI
-428 HMECYGSKNN
+428 HMENYGKTNN
-438 SRSEANDTNLQL
+438 RLEANDTNLQL

-457 AVQVFRHTSALDIT
+457 AVQVFRHSKATATITATDIII
-471 VPNIALK
+471 N
-478 DKSNVCNFNGN
+478 DKICNFNGN

-504 GPYGKGTSTDFAK
+504 GPYGKGTSTNFAK
-517 DVTLHRKGN
+517 DKTLHRIGN
-526 QPSAEYNES
+526 QPATEYNAA
-535 DWEVLPK
+535 DWKVLSK